1 MGTVSICEPK
11 IEQKNSQNAKESIKY
26 IIKRQKPINKI
37 ISLKKENNIQFNNDN
52 KIKFNN
58 YSPKVKDILK
68 SKIFEPSQSL
78 TKNSSNKCKTNS
90 YNSYTLTTT
99 NNNSKNIMT
108 NNKIITN
115 DNNTKKTITEEET
128 INNPDSI
135 DYSNN
140 TKLNNSKCNKLKL
153 NDSIKI
159 TKEKKKRMKKTKM
172 FNIINK
178 ENEDIFTKSRNY
190 KGHYKDQKN
199 KIKNFSL
206 FSPEINSLHNSIK
219 PIIPNK
225 NIIYFSNFSSKR
237 TLKKS
242 NNNSQ
247 NKISKKSFHS
257 QVKSG
262 LTYTQ
267 NSLHKK
273 TSSDIKCENNLMNKR
288 NKKMRISLDD
298 KFMNKNNKNKKYK
311 RYFISEFNSFYSVR
325 KCESYKNENN
335 IIKKLRITKM
345 NQENEIKLLK
355 MKVNSLCNMIED
367 HKYIKENELKKKDKL
382 ILDLQKEKIK
392 NEKEIKKLKTQLKKE
407 RKSQKN
413 KNNINNKYEIK
424 KLNIRN
430 NKNNRSFKRN
440 GNIAHLNTE
449 YTSNKIKEKNK
460 DAFNNI
466 IYHKKSKIISDNM
479 KQKIFKKNSPINL
492 RKNIGSYIRRS
503 LGQSEYEKDIIKYKD
518 TYFIKGYN
526 SEIKNE
532 NQFLTGLNQ
541 NKSYFDKEI
550 GNVNVNNLMDNKIV
564 NNIVYIPKRSKLSQ
578 KCVLFW
584 NNKKRQLGKSKSTT
598 NKYDMVLKFNELNK
612 EKNDQIKNS
621 NKNNII
627 LEENYGKVI
636 KRNETNLNN
645 NTESISL
652 NGTNKFKDSINKN
665 EEITMNLDFSPIIE
679 DNSNN
684 KILANDDTSIYDL
697 FLLNNNIN
705 INANYHSENNSPKN
719 KNKLNISQKSKNKTP
734 SPIANRAKKLSDQN
748 LILKNIIRKVNYYI
762 NNEDKLKLSFIFG
775 KDKIDFICKKNIL
788 FFNAINYL
796 FIKIKENDFLNQKFG
811 HMLEYSK
818 KLYFISNDIILDK
831 NKTLEENNLNNHAKI
846 FVIFD
851 E

>member
-11 IEQKNSQNAKESIKY
+11 IERNNSQNEKESIKY
-26 IIKRQKPINKI
+26 VIKRQKPINK
-37 ISLKKENNIQFNNDN
+37 ISLKKENNIQFNNDD
-52 KIKFNN
+52 KIKFKK
-58 YSPKVKDILK
+58 YSPKVKDVLK
-68 SKIFEPSQSL
+68 SKIFEPSQPN
-78 TKNSSNKCKTNS
+78 TKNSSNKCKTTS

-99 NNNSKNIMT
+99 NNNSKNIIS
-108 NNKIITN
+108 NNKIIIN

-140 TKLNNSKCNKLKL
+140 TKLNNSEYNKLKL
-153 NDSIKI
+153 NDNIQI
-159 TKEKKKRMKKTKM
+159 TKEKKKRMKNRKM
-172 FNIINK
+172 INIINE
-178 ENEDIFTKSRNY
+178 ENEEFLTTSSNY
-190 KGHYKDQKN
+190 KKYYKEQEK
-199 KIKNFSL
+199 KIENFSP
-206 FSPEINSLHNSIK
+206 FSPEINSLHNSVK
-219 PIIPNK
+219 PIIQNK
-225 NIIYFSNFSSKR
+225 NITYFSNISSKG

-247 NKISKKSFHS
+247 NKINIKSIHS

-262 LTYTQ
+262 LTFTQ

-273 TSSDIKCENNLMNKR
+273 KTSSDKKYENNLVNKK

-311 RYFISEFNSFYSVR
+311 KYSMSDFNSFHNVR

-355 MKVNSLCNMIED
+355 MKVNSLCNIIED
-367 HKYIKENELKKKDKL
+367 HKYIKENELKRKDKL
-382 ILDLQKEKIK
+382 IFDLQKAKIK
-392 NEKEIKKLKTQLKKE
+392 NEKEIKNLKIQLKKE
-407 RKSQKN
+407 RINQKN
-413 KNNINNKYEIK
+413 YINNQYAMK

-430 NKNNRSFKRN
+430 NKNNRSFKRK

-449 YTSNKIKEKNK
+449 YTSNKKKEKNK
-460 DAFNNI
+460 DAFINI
-466 IYHKKSKIISDNM
+466 IYHKKSKMISDNL
-479 KQKIFKKNSPINL
+479 KQRIFKKNSPINL
-492 RKNIGSYIRRS
+492 RKNKDTYIRRS
-503 LGQSEYEKDIIKYKD
+503 FGQNGYEKDIIKYKD
-518 TYFIKGYN
+518 TNFIKGYN
-526 SEIKNE
+526 SENKNE
-532 NQFLTGLNQ
+532 NQFLIALNQ
-541 NKSYFDKEI
+541 NNSFFDKEI
-550 GNVNVNNLMDNKIV
+550 RNVKLNNFMDNKIV
-564 NNIVYIPKRSKLSQ
+564 NNIVYIPKRSNLSQ

-598 NKYDMVLKFNELNK
+598 NKNDMVLKFNELNK
-612 EKNDQIKNS
+612 ENNNEIKNS
-621 NKNNII
+621 NKNDII
-627 LEENYGKVI
+627 LEENFEKVI
-636 KRNETNLNN
+636 KKNETNLYNK
-645 NTESISL
+645 TESISL
-652 NGTNKFKDSINKN
+652 NGTNKFKDSINKD

-684 KILANDDTSIYDL
+684 KIVANDDNSIYDL

-705 INANYHSENNSPKN
+705 FNSNYHSENNSPKN
-719 KNKLNISQKSKNKTP
+719 INKLNISQKSKNKTP
-734 SPIANRAKKLSDQN
+734 SPIPNRAKKLSDQN

-762 NNEDKLKLSFIFG
+762 NNDDKFKLSFVFG

-788 FFNAINYL
+788 FFNVINSL
-796 FIKIKENDFLNQKFG
+796 FIKIKENEFLKKKFG

>member
-1 MGTVSICEPK
+1 
-11 IEQKNSQNAKESIKY
+11 
-26 IIKRQKPINKI
+26 
-37 ISLKKENNIQFNNDN
+37 
-52 KIKFNN
+52 
-58 YSPKVKDILK
+58 
-68 SKIFEPSQSL
+68 
-78 TKNSSNKCKTNS
+78 
-90 YNSYTLTTT
+90 
-99 NNNSKNIMT
+99 
-108 NNKIITN
+108 
-115 DNNTKKTITEEET
+115 
-128 INNPDSI
+128 
-135 DYSNN
+135 
-140 TKLNNSKCNKLKL
+140 
-153 NDSIKI
+153 
-159 TKEKKKRMKKTKM
+159 
-172 FNIINK
+172 
-178 ENEDIFTKSRNY
+178 
-190 KGHYKDQKN
+190 
-199 KIKNFSL
+199 
-206 FSPEINSLHNSIK
+206 
-219 PIIPNK
+219 
-225 NIIYFSNFSSKR
+225 
-237 TLKKS
+237 
-242 NNNSQ
+242 
-247 NKISKKSFHS
+247 
-257 QVKSG
+257 
-262 LTYTQ
+262 
-267 NSLHKK
+267 
-273 TSSDIKCENNLMNKR
+273 
-288 NKKMRISLDD
+288 
-298 KFMNKNNKNKKYK
+298 
-311 RYFISEFNSFYSVR
+311 
-325 KCESYKNENN
+325 
-335 IIKKLRITKM
+335 
-345 NQENEIKLLK
+345 
-355 MKVNSLCNMIED
+355 
-367 HKYIKENELKKKDKL
+367 
-382 ILDLQKEKIK
+382 
-392 NEKEIKKLKTQLKKE
+392 
-407 RKSQKN
+407 
-413 KNNINNKYEIK
+413 
-424 KLNIRN
+424 
-430 NKNNRSFKRN
+430 
-440 GNIAHLNTE
+440 
-449 YTSNKIKEKNK
+449 
-460 DAFNNI
+460 
-466 IYHKKSKIISDNM
+466 M